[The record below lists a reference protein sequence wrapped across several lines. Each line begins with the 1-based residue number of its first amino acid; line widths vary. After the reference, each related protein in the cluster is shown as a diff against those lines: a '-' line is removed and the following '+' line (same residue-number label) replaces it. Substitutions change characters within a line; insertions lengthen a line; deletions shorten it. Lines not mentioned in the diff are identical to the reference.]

1 MALGPIA
8 RTAIHAAGT
17 AAVRK
22 ALSPDEEAEKAE
34 STDVQSSAISNIAW
48 KDEVITVTFHQG
60 GTHDYPGSKDL
71 YKDFIAAPSIGA
83 YFNKY
88 IRERG

>member
-1 MALGPIA
+1 MALNPTVVRAVGA
-8 RTAIHAAGT
+8 

-22 ALSPDEEAEKAE
+22 ALSPDEEAERPE

-71 YKDFIAAPSIGA
+71 YKDFISAPSIGQ